1 MAEARN
7 PYRTAPGST
16 PPELAGRGEA
26 LGAAHY
32 ALEMAR
38 YGEPPNPIV
47 FLGLRGMGK
56 TALLRQIVRDAD
68 ARAGLSIVVEADRS
82 LRFIDV
88 ARRRIDEALE
98 RSETIPAK
106 LRASLKRLAGA
117 LPRVSYE
124 LPHDAGA
131 IAIEGRDD
139 PDAEPSDSIENVLLD
154 LNDRLHEH
162 GRFLTIA
169 LDEIQ
174 ESARLDLLRIV
185 RVVHRTAGTTRPI
198 FFVGAGLPNAADVLK
213 AARTYTERWAYH
225 RLELLSRFDLASA
238 VDAPARDVGVHWT
251 EPALDELYAR
261 SHGYPVFV
269 QAYASAAWRHRR
281 GAVIALGDMTAVGI
295 GVQRTLDESLYDRPF
310 AALSEIEAAYV
321 LALYRL
327 GAGPHRSDEIAR
339 ELGLESSAAIGST
352 RARLMKK
359 DVLFAPTRGLAE
371 FRIPLT
377 SSYIERH
384 RAQLEKRA
392 NLGSGRGRR

>member
-1 MAEARN
+1 
-7 PYRTAPGST
+7 
-16 PPELAGRGEA
+16 LAGRGEE

-56 TALLRQIVRDAD
+56 TALLRQIVRDAG
-68 ARAGLSIVVEADRS
+68 AGTGLSIVVEADRS
-82 LRFIDV
+82 LRFVDV
-88 ARRRIDEALE
+88 VRRQVDEALE
-98 RSETIPAK
+98 CSETLPER
-106 LRASLKRLAGA
+106 LRASLERVAAA
-117 LPRVSYE
+117 LPHLSYE

-131 IAIEGRDD
+131 IAIEGRAGPGDQDD
-139 PDAEPSDSIENVLLD
+139 EPSDSIENVLLD

-162 GRFLTIA
+162 GRFLTVA

-174 ESARLDLLRIV
+174 ESSRLDLLRIV
-185 RVVHRTAGTTRPI
+185 RVVHRTAGTARPI

-225 RLELLSRFDLASA
+225 RLELLSRVDLTAA
-238 VDAPARDVGVHWT
+238 IDTPARKLGVRWT

-269 QAYASAAWRHRR
+269 QAYASAAWRHRSD
-281 GAVIALGDMTAVGI
+281 AVITLDDVTAVGV
-295 GVQRTLDESLYDRPF
+295 GVQRTLEESLYDRPF
-310 AALSEIEAAYV
+310 GALSEIEAAYV
-321 LALYRL
+321 LALHRL
-327 GAGPHRSDEIAR
+327 GAGAHRSDEIAR
-339 ELGLESSAAIGST
+339 ELGLASSAAIGST
-352 RARLMKK
+352 RARLIKK

-377 SSYIERH
+377 HAYIDRH
-384 RAQLEKRA
+384 RAELEKRA
-392 NLGSGRGRR
+392 NVDSPIRRR